1 MLTLLLYLRSN
12 LLKAHDRRT
21 TAHSTEPWWSTS
33 FATCVVEVLCS
44 LLLQCCH
51 LNGLALPHLCHLF
64 LGLCILSEEAIIA
77 EYFYRA
83 LKALLAAWCMIT
95 LKIMMCE
102 VLLTNTRSNLL
113 IKLCKLLQYFI
124 PLSIFINFLFF
135 YLMRR
140 GVLSYTYTDGRWY
153 LMSTIHTWF
162 SVILLLLACH

>member
-1 MLTLLLYLRSN
+1 VLTLLLYLRSN

-21 TAHSTEPWWSTS
+21 TAHSTEPWRSTS
-33 FATCVVEVLCS
+33 LATCVVEVICS

-83 LKALLAAWCMIT
+83 LKALLAAWCVIT

-102 VLLTNTRSNLL
+102 VLLTNTRCNLL

-140 GVLSYTYTDGRWY
+140 GVLSYIYTNGR
-153 LMSTIHTWF
+153 
-162 SVILLLLACH
+162 